1 FCPCHGSVYDTAGR
15 IRQGPAPENMA
26 VPVFKFISDTKILI
40 G

>member
-1 FCPCHGSVYDTAGR
+1 YDTAGR

-26 VPVFKFISDTKILI
+26 IPVSSFISDTVIRV